1 MAQKERNNN
10 QKQRGE
16 IRLDDIHWKMI
27 NGLIPFYGSNN
38 AEVLRTIV
46 IMWLD
51 QNIGPDK
58 IKKLEELHAINFQHL
73 KSMKEG

>member
-1 MAQKERNNN
+1 MEPKNN

-27 NGLIPFYGSNN
+27 SGLSPFYGSNN

-51 QNIGPDK
+51 QNLGQDK
-58 IKKLEELHAINFQHL
+58 IKNL
-73 KSMKEG
+73 KS